1 MPQAAPIEPYFPQRL
16 SEHFGAPATT
26 LPILTEEFDRS
37 EQANLQLA
45 FDAYLERDGR
55 GAELLGIIAEHK
67 RHMALGLGDLLAPPR
82 SGFMGPNLPGEG
94 PVEYVNIQ
102 LEDERVLPCVQS
114 GLYLLRDGEQRLAAL
129 VSGPGEHTPFPKV
142 RVEVIAPER
151 ALAESFLAEIR
162 RLTRERNVYRGHVIS
177 MSMDMYGRFDMRF
190 HRLPGIERAQIIL
203 PADVLERVER
213 HTLTFSSHRER
224 LRAAGQHLKRGLLLY
239 GPPGTGKTLTAMY
252 LAGRM
257 EERTILLLTGRGFG
271 LIQRACALA
280 RLLEPSTV
288 IFEDVDLV
296 AEERTHPHATGALL
310 FELLNEMD
318 GLAEDV
324 DVLFLLTTNR
334 PDRLEP
340 ALASRPGRIDQA
352 VEIPPPD
359 AACRRRLFELY
370 SRDLTV
376 RVDDWERLVGR
387 TEGVSAAFIR
397 ELIRKAALFSADE
410 TPADGRLAIEE
421 RHLDEALHEMVAAG
435 GALTRSLLGASAGD
449 PIDTP

>member
-1 MPQAAPIEPYFPQRL
+1 MPQPAPVEPFFPTRL
-16 SEHFGAPATT
+16 SEHFDGPATT
-26 LPILTEEFDRS
+26 LPILSEDFDRS

-45 FDAYLERDGR
+45 FDAYLERAGR
-55 GAELLGIIAEHK
+55 SAELIGIIAEHK
-67 RHMALGLGDLLAPPR
+67 RHMSIGFGELLAPPR
-82 SGFMGPNLPGEG
+82 SGFMGPNAPGEG

-102 LEDERVLPCVQS
+102 LEDERVLPCVHS
-114 GLYLLRDGEQRLAAL
+114 GLYLLRDGERRLAAL
-129 VSGPGEHTPFPKV
+129 LAGPGEHTPYPKV

-151 ALAESFLAEIR
+151 AMAEAFLAEIR
-162 RLTRERNVYRGHVIS
+162 RLTRERNVYRGHVVS

-190 HRLPGIERAQIIL
+190 HRLPGIAREQIIL
-203 PADVLERVER
+203 PAEVLERVER
-213 HTLTFSSHRER
+213 HALSFSAHRER
-224 LRAAGQHLKRGLLLY
+224 LLAAGQHLKRGLLLY

-257 EERTILLLTGRGFG
+257 EDRTILLLTGRGYG

-280 RLLEPSTV
+280 RLLAPSAV
-288 IFEDVDLV
+288 IFEDIDLV
-296 AEERTHPHATGALL
+296 AEERTQPNAPGVLL

-352 VEIPPPD
+352 IEIPPPD
-359 AACRRRLFELY
+359 AECRQRLLELY
-370 SRDLTV
+370 SRELAV
-376 RVDDWERLVGR
+376 RLDDWERLVSR

-410 TPADGRLAIEE
+410 TPAYGRLAIEE

-435 GALTRSLLGASAGD
+435 GALTRSLLGASAEEPTD
-449 PIDTP
+449 AA